1 MKILQISNYY
11 YPHIGGIE
19 QVARDIS
26 CAVKSAGKDEVKVF
40 CFNHVKNDTFETVD
54 GVEIIKAGTFKKIA
68 SQSLSFSYG
77 KLLET
82 TFEDFK
88 PDVVIFHYP
97 NPFGARY
104 LLKILKKYPNTK
116 LVLYWHLD
124 ITKQKLLRLLFK
136 KQNYALLDKAEKI
149 IATSPFYIMGSK
161 YLSKYADKC
170 VAIPCCV
177 SKERVTLN
185 DYSIKRAN
193 DIKES
198 ANGKTVCFACGR
210 HVPYKGMEYLVR
222 ASKLLSDDYL
232 IYIAGQGPLTDKLK
246 NLASGDQK
254 VIFVGKISDEE
265 LKAYYVASDIFCF
278 PSITKNE
285 AFGISLAEGM
295 YFGKPSVTFTI
306 PESGVNFVSI
316 GGLTGIEVENSNY
329 VEYAKAIEKLAT
341 DEELR
346 QRYSASAKKRVNDLF
361 TEEKFKQNILV
372 VIEEMR

>member
-26 CAVKSAGKDEVKVF
+26 CAIKGADKDEVKVF
-40 CFNHVKNDTFETVD
+40 CFNHVKNDTFESVD
-54 GVEIIKAGTFKKIA
+54 GVEIVKAGTFKKIA

-82 TFEDFK
+82 TFDDFK

-104 LLKILKKYPNTK
+104 LLKILKKYPECK

-124 ITKQKLLRLLFK
+124 ITKQKLLRVLFK
-136 KQNYALLDKAEKI
+136 KQNVALLEKAEKI
-149 IATSPFYIMGSK
+149 IATSPFYVMGSK
-161 YLSKYADKC
+161 YLSKYKEKC
-170 VAIPCCV
+170 TAIPCCV
-177 SKERVTLN
+177 SKDRVAIN
-185 DYSIKRAN
+185 EFSQKRAN

-198 ANGKTVCFACGR
+198 ANGKTICFACGR

-254 VIFVGKISDEE
+254 LIFVGKISDEE
-265 LKAYYVASDIFCF
+265 LKAYYLASDIFCF

-295 YFGKPSVTFTI
+295 YFEKPSVTFTI

-329 VEYAKAIEKLAT
+329 VEYAKAIEKLAN
-341 DEELR
+341 DKELR
-346 QRYSASAKKRVNDLF
+346 DRYAKSAKERVDELF
-361 TEEKFKQNILV
+361 TEEKFKQSILG
-372 VIEEMR
+372 VIEELR